1 VRGTFVSF
9 FVGYSIELARV
20 RIVVLPGYSA
30 KGRFILL
37 D

>member
-1 VRGTFVSF
+1 MRVTFVSF
-9 FVGYSIELARV
+9 FVYSTELVRV

-30 KGRFILL
+30 KGKFILL